1 LTDEVADVR
10 EASAVRSRRAQ
21 AVQELAL
28 ATAAMA
34 TYNLASIGLFALLPL
49 VRHEFGLSPA
59 EIGLLASVQFA
70 VAGVC
75 AFPAARTSDRFEPAA
90 VLAVSQ
96 LLVLVALSAAAAAPS
111 IGVFLVGPAL
121 LGLSSAL
128 LNPVANVLS
137 VNVVA
142 TRRRG
147 LAMSVKQTGVT
158 IGGMAAGL
166 TLPGLAALYGW
177 RWALAVPA
185 ALATAVALWGFQT
198 RTRAPAQRIVLAGVN
213 RPVGRVRLGFFGF
226 AMSGVQL
233 ALFGYLAIYLVDVR
247 DVSPQVAG
255 VALALT
261 LGAGG
266 VGRVGWGALSDR
278 LGTRT
283 RVLRGVA
290 VGSALSLAAVP
301 LVSDAILWP
310 LLALVGGCCVGWNG
324 VFHALVAE
332 SAGPVG
338 VAHATAFAFAF
349 LYAGSIVFPPVL
361 GLAVETLS
369 WTAFWGVAAVAVAGA
384 AVLFGSRAGPVSVSR
399 AAVDAPPTMD

>member
-1 LTDEVADVR
+1 M
-10 EASAVRSRRAQ
+10 AS
-21 AVQELAL
+21 
-28 ATAAMA
+28 
-34 TYNLASIGLFALLPL
+34 YNVASIGLYALLPL
-49 VRHEFGLSPA
+49 VRHEFGLTTA
-59 EIGLLASVQFA
+59 EIGLVASVQFA

-75 AFPAARTSDRFEPAA
+75 AFPAARAMDRFEPAA

-96 LLVLVALSAAAAAPS
+96 LLVVVAMSAAAVAPS
-111 IGVFLVGPAL
+111 IGVFLAGPAL
-121 LGLSSAL
+121 LGISSAL
-128 LNPVANVLS
+128 LNPVSNVLS
-137 VNVVA
+137 VNIVA
-142 TRRRG
+142 VRRRG

-158 IGGMAAGL
+158 IGGMVAGL
-166 TLPGLAALYGW
+166 ALPGLAALYGW
-177 RWALAVPA
+177 RWALALPA
-185 ALATAVALWGFQT
+185 ALAMAVALWGFRT
-198 RTRAPAQRIVLAGVN
+198 RTGAPARRLVLAGVD

-226 AMSGVQL
+226 AMAGVQL
-233 ALFGYLAIYLVDVR
+233 ALFSYLAIYLVDVR

-266 VGRVGWGALSDR
+266 VGRIGWGALSDR
-278 LGTRT
+278 LATRT

-301 LVSDAILWP
+301 LVSDATLWP

-338 VAHATAFAFAF
+338 VAQATGFVFAF

-361 GLAVETLS
+361 GLAVEALS
-369 WTAFWGVAAVAVAGA
+369 WTAFWGVAAVGVACA
-384 AVLFGSRAGPVSVSR
+384 AVLVGWRAGPVRVAH
-399 AAVDAPPTMD
+399 AAVDAPPTVD